1 MLTSVLCVW
10 CLEAECSPVGA
21 AGSDEL
27 SPSASPGSPLDRS
40 PGSPLDS
47 DEALDDVPAELLP
60 PDLLC
65 ETTDKPCAKDE
76 LTSATDQPRAK
87 HLIKV
92 SHHGHLT
99 HMNDWHLTQV
109 THGHL
114 AHVTHGHLTHIMLG
128 IGPHFQFYV

>member
-1 MLTSVLCVW
+1 
-10 CLEAECSPVGA
+10 
-21 AGSDEL
+21 
-27 SPSASPGSPLDRS
+27 
-40 PGSPLDS
+40 LDS